1 METLTNYT
9 YFEKIIINNIDF
21 EGYGLNNDMYLYD
34 KIQTLYN
41 IFVNEYGHEIKRKGE
56 LNAFK
61 EWLQGLPSVL
71 TVPFE
76 YYKILL
82 DAEVYGNFK
91 LDTDEQENEFLE
103 SYWLNLSKAFFNL
116 KENL

>member
-1 METLTNYT
+1 METLNTYT
-9 YFEKIIINNIDF
+9 HFENIIINNIDF
-21 EGYGLNNDMYLYD
+21 DGYGLNNDMYLYD
-34 KIQTLYN
+34 KIKTLYN
-41 IFVNEYGHEIKRKGE
+41 IFVSEYGHEIKRRGE
-56 LNAFK
+56 LYAFK

-76 YYKILL
+76 NYKILL

-91 LDTDEQENEFLE
+91 LDTEEQENNFLE
-103 SYWLNLSKAFFNL
+103 NYWLNLAKAFFTL